1 MEVTDVEM
9 ESDIAFNVLDRD
21 SDGSITFN
29 DLGLALSF
37 LSSKFSEPI
46 AKGLAAD
53 TNGDFA
59 FSFSEFFSL
68 MTSDTTPPA
77 SACTCGNVAG
87 AGLTEHPWLVAIW
100 LGSGDL
106 LCTGS
111 LLNLRTVL
119 TSAACVEQYT
129 PSLLRVLV
137 SFTCFHLPAY
147 LTVSFV

>member
-1 MEVTDVEM
+1 MEVTDLEM

-21 SDGSITFN
+21 GDGLITFN
-29 DLGLALSF
+29 DLSLALSF
-37 LSSKFSEPI
+37 LASQFSVPI

-59 FSFSEFFSL
+59 FGFREFVSL
-68 MTSDTTPPA
+68 MTSDTPPPA
-77 SACTCGNVAG
+77 PACTCGVVAG
-87 AGLTEHPWLVAIW
+87 AGLTEHPWLVVIW

-111 LLNLRTVL
+111 LVNLRTVL

-129 PSLLRVLV
+129 PSILRVLV
-137 SFTCFHLPAY
+137 S
-147 LTVSFV
+147 S